1 MIDSTLIYG
10 KDWDETKLQDMKYIE
25 ALFEKKRSAEQVLE
39 KLFLQQYA
47 DNNNLINEVVKA
59 IKFNQV
65 LIDMAQGRKVQE

>member
-25 ALFEKKRSAEQVLE
+25 ALFEKKRSAEKVLE

>member
-65 LIDMAQGRKVQE
+65 LIDMAQGRKVLE

>member
-25 ALFEKKRSAEQVLE
+25 ALFEKKRCAEQELD
-39 KLFLQQYA
+39 KLFLLPYA
-47 DNNNLINEVVKA
+47 ENNNIINEVVKA

-65 LIDMAQGRKVQE
+65 LIDMAQGKKVLE